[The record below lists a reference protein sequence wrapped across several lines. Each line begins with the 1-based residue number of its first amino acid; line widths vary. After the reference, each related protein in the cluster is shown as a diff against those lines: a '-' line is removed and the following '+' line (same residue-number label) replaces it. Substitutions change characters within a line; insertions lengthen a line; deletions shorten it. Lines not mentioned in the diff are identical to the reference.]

1 MSYRNARLA
10 NGFLSLDKLAKE
22 LDLVKSRTVS
32 DSGAGVER
40 MVGDIDRR
48 PGEYVADLRFQ
59 RVGGSEGGEEI
70 VAHDVTITVP

>member
-40 MVGDIDRR
+40 MVGPFNLPRR
-48 PGEYVADLRFQ
+48 CRRGARQTREA
-59 RVGGSEGGEEI
+59 GNGGED
-70 VAHDVTITVP
+70 ADNRGQGR

>member
-1 MSYRNARLA
+1 MNYRNARLA

-40 MVGDIDRR
+40 IVRFIDCSDCAIDGRPKWLVEEEAATTERQRR
-48 PGEYVADLRFQ
+48 F
-59 RVGGSEGGEEI
+59 
-70 VAHDVTITVP
+70 H